1 MPQGVGVQVPP
12 PAPNGN
18 GCEKMQV
25 TELSTAGLKRQFKI
39 VVPAGDLSSKV
50 EERLQELAK
59 TAQMPGFR
67 PGKVPVSLLK
77 KQYGQALFG
86 EAVEQMVNSGTAKAI
101 EDRGLRPALQPRV
114 DLKQLEEG
122 KDVEFEVAIEVL
134 PEIGKLD
141 FSEIELERLK
151 ATVPDKDV
159 DEALDRIA
167 KANREQRPVDPARPA
182 QKGDAI
188 KIDFV
193 GSVDGVE
200 FPGGAAQDY
209 TLELGSGSFIPG
221 FEDQLVGAE
230 VGQTTDVKVT
240 FPADYGNAELAG
252 KDAVFK
258 CTVKEIREFVDAPA
272 DDELAK
278 KNNFENLEA
287 MRKAVAERIEQD
299 YVRIS
304 RSLIKRQLLDKL
316 ADTHK
321 FEVPEGLVESE
332 FNAIWQRIEEAKKRG
347 EKIEDDEEKM
357 RQEYREIAERRVRL
371 GLLLADVGRSNS
383 IEVTPEELNQAV
395 MREAMRYPGQE
406 RQVLEFYG
414 KNAELKEQLRA
425 PIFEEK
431 TVDFILELA
440 KVAEN
445 AVTPEE
451 LLKAARQAEEGDE
464 AAEGEAAAS

>member
-1 MPQGVGVQVPP
+1 
-12 PAPNGN
+12 
-18 GCEKMQV
+18 MQV
-25 TELSTAGLKRQFKI
+25 TELAADGLKRQFKI
-39 VVPAGDLSSKV
+39 VVPAGDLSAKV
-50 EERLQELAK
+50 DERLVEMAR

-67 PGKVPVSLLK
+67 PGKVPVGLLK

-86 EAVEQMVNSGTAKAI
+86 EAVEQAVNSSTAKAI
-101 EDRGLRPALQPRV
+101 EDRGLKPALQPRV

-141 FSEIELERLK
+141 FSDIELERLK
-151 ATVPDKDV
+151 AVVPDKDV
-159 DEALDRIA
+159 DEAIERVA
-167 KANREQRPVDPARPA
+167 KANREQKPVDPPRPA

-188 KIDFV
+188 KLDFV
-193 GSVDGVE
+193 GSVDGTE
-200 FPGGAAQDY
+200 FPGGAAQAY
-209 TLELGSGSFIPG
+209 TLELGSASFIPG
-221 FEDQLVGAE
+221 FEDKLIGAE
-230 VGQTTDVKVT
+230 VGKPVDVKVT
-240 FPADYGNAELAG
+240 FPADYGNTELAG
-252 KDAVFK
+252 KEAVFK
-258 CTVKEIREFVDAPA
+258 CTIKEIHEFVDKPA

-287 MRKAVAERIEQD
+287 MRKAVGERIGQD
-299 YVRIS
+299 YARIS
-304 RSLIKRQLLDKL
+304 RSMIKRQLLDKL
-316 ADTHK
+316 AEAHK
-321 FEVPEGLVESE
+321 FAVPEGLVEGE
-332 FNAIWQRIEEAKKRG
+332 FKAIWQRIEEAKKAG
-347 EKIEDDEEKM
+347 EKLEDDEDKM
-357 RQEYREIAERRVRL
+357 RQEYRDIAERRVRL

-440 KVAEN
+440 KVADKP
-445 AVTPEE
+445 VTPEE
-451 LLKAARQAEEGDE
+451 LLKAARETEEKEEKDDEKPAE
-464 AAEGEAAAS
+464 AATN

>member
-1 MPQGVGVQVPP
+1 
-12 PAPNGN
+12 
-18 GCEKMQV
+18 MQV
-25 TELSTAGLKRQFKI
+25 TELAADGLKRQFKI
-39 VVPAGDLSSKV
+39 VVPAGDLSAKV
-50 EERLQELAK
+50 DERLVEMAR

-67 PGKVPVSLLK
+67 PGKVPVGLLK

-86 EAVEQMVNSGTAKAI
+86 EAVEQAVNSSTAKAI
-101 EDRGLRPALQPRV
+101 EDRGLKPALQPRV

-141 FSEIELERLK
+141 FSDIELERLK
-151 ATVPDKDV
+151 AVVPDKDV
-159 DEALDRIA
+159 DEAIERVA
-167 KANREQRPVDPARPA
+167 KANREQKPVDPPRPA

-188 KIDFV
+188 KLDFV
-193 GSVDGVE
+193 GSVDGTE

-209 TLELGSGSFIPG
+209 TLELGSASFIPG
-221 FEDQLVGAE
+221 FEDKLIGAE
-230 VGQTTDVKVT
+230 VGKPVDVKVT
-240 FPADYGNAELAG
+240 FPADYGNTELAG
-252 KDAVFK
+252 KEAVFK
-258 CTVKEIREFVDAPA
+258 CTIKEIHEFVDKPA

-287 MRKAVAERIEQD
+287 MRKAVGERIGQD
-299 YVRIS
+299 YARIS
-304 RSLIKRQLLDKL
+304 RSMIKRQLLDKL
-316 ADTHK
+316 AEAHK
-321 FEVPEGLVESE
+321 FAVPEGLVEGE
-332 FNAIWQRIEEAKKRG
+332 FKAIWQRIEEAKKAG
-347 EKIEDDEEKM
+347 EKLEDDEDKM
-357 RQEYREIAERRVRL
+357 RQEYRDIAERRVRL

-440 KVAEN
+440 KVADKP
-445 AVTPEE
+445 VTPEE
-451 LLKAARQAEEGDE
+451 LLKAARETEEKEEKDDEKPAE
-464 AAEGEAAAS
+464 AATN

>member
-1 MPQGVGVQVPP
+1 MEV
-12 PAPNGN
+12 
-18 GCEKMQV
+18 KTMQV
-25 TELSTAGLKRQFKI
+25 TELPAEGLKRQFKI
-39 VVPAGDLSSKV
+39 VVPAGDLSAKV
-50 EERLQELAK
+50 DERLAEMAR

-67 PGKVPVSLLK
+67 AGKVPVGLLK

-86 EAVEQMVNSGTAKAI
+86 EAVEQAVNSSTAKAI
-101 EDRGLRPALQPRV
+101 EDRGLKPAMQPRV

-141 FSEIELERLK
+141 FSDVALERLK

-159 DEALDRIA
+159 DEAIDRIA
-167 KANREQRPVDPARPA
+167 KANREQKPVDPPRPA

-188 KIDFV
+188 KLDFV
-193 GSVDGVE
+193 GSVDGKE

-209 TLELGSGSFIPG
+209 TLEIGSGSFIPG
-221 FEDQLVGAE
+221 FEDQLIGAE
-230 VGQTTDVKVT
+230 VGKEVDVKVT
-240 FPADYGNAELAG
+240 FPAEYGAPELAG

-258 CTVKEIREFVDAPA
+258 CTIKEIHEFVDKPA

-287 MRKAVAERIEQD
+287 MRKAVGERIGQD
-299 YVRIS
+299 YARIS
-304 RSLIKRQLLDKL
+304 RSMIKRQLLDKL
-316 ADTHK
+316 ADAHK
-321 FEVPEGLVESE
+321 FAVPEGLVESE
-332 FNAIWQRIEEAKKRG
+332 FNAIWQRIEEAKKNG
-347 EKIEDDEEKM
+347 QKLEDDEEKM
-357 RQEYREIAERRVRL
+357 RKEYRDIAERRVRL

-383 IEVTPEELNQAV
+383 IDVTPEELNQAV

-440 KVAEN
+440 KVAEKP
-445 AVTPEE
+445 VTPEE
-451 LLKAARQAEEGDE
+451 LLEAARKAEEADEEKPAE
-464 AAEGEAAAS
+464 AATN

>member
-1 MPQGVGVQVPP
+1 
-12 PAPNGN
+12 
-18 GCEKMQV
+18 MQV
-25 TELSTAGLKRQFKI
+25 TELSTEGLKRQFKI
-39 VVPAGDLSSKV
+39 VVPAGDLSAKV
-50 EERLQELAK
+50 DERLAELSR

-67 PGKVPVSLLK
+67 PGKVPVGLLK
-77 KQYGQALFG
+77 KQYGQALYG
-86 EAVEQMVNSGTAKAI
+86 EALEQAVNQSTAKAI
-101 EDRGLRPALQPRV
+101 EDRGLRPALQPKV
-114 DLKQLEEG
+114 DLKELGEG

-141 FSEIELERLK
+141 FSDIELERLK
-151 ATVPDKDV
+151 AEIPEKDI
-159 DEALDRIA
+159 DEALQRIA
-167 KANREQRPVDPARPA
+167 KANREQKPVDPPRPA

-200 FPGGAAQDY
+200 FPGGKADDY
-209 TLELGSGSFIPG
+209 VLELGSGSFIPG

-230 VGQTTDVKVT
+230 VGKPVDVKVT
-240 FPADYGNAELAG
+240 FPAEYGAKELAG

-258 CTVKEIREFVDAPA
+258 CTVKEVLEFVEAPL

-278 KNNFENLEA
+278 KNNFETLDA
-287 MRKAVAERIEQD
+287 MRKAVSDRIGQD
-299 YVRIS
+299 YAQIS
-304 RSLIKRQLLDKL
+304 RSMIKRQLLDKL
-316 ADTHK
+316 AETHK
-321 FEVPEGLVESE
+321 FAVPEGLVEGE
-332 FNAIWQRIEEAKKRG
+332 FNSIWQRIEQAKKNG
-347 EKIEDDEEKM
+347 EKLEDDEEKL
-357 RQEYREIAERRVRL
+357 RKDYQDIAERRVRL

-383 IEVTPEELNQAV
+383 IEATPEELNQAV

-440 KVAEN
+440 KVTEKT
-445 AVTPEE
+445 VTPEE
-451 LLKAARQAEEGDE
+451 LMKAARETEEQPAEP
-464 AAEGEAAAS
+464 ATN

>member
-1 MPQGVGVQVPP
+1 
-12 PAPNGN
+12 
-18 GCEKMQV
+18 MQV
-25 TELSTAGLKRQFKI
+25 TELAADGLKRQFKI
-39 VVPAGDLSSKV
+39 VVPAGDLSAKV
-50 EERLQELAK
+50 DERLVEMAR

-67 PGKVPVSLLK
+67 PGKVPVGLLK

-86 EAVEQMVNSGTAKAI
+86 EAVEQAVNSSTAKAI
-101 EDRGLRPALQPRV
+101 EDRGLKPALQPRV

-141 FSEIELERLK
+141 FSDIELERLK
-151 ATVPDKDV
+151 AVVPDKDV
-159 DEALDRIA
+159 DEAIERVA
-167 KANREQRPVDPARPA
+167 KANREQKPVDPPRPA

-188 KIDFV
+188 KLDFV
-193 GSVDGVE
+193 GSVDGTE

-209 TLELGSGSFIPG
+209 TLELGSASFIPG
-221 FEDQLVGAE
+221 FEDQLIGAE
-230 VGQTTDVKVT
+230 VGKPVDVKVT
-240 FPADYGNAELAG
+240 FPADYGNTELAG
-252 KDAVFK
+252 KEAVFK
-258 CTVKEIREFVDAPA
+258 CTIKEIHEFVDKPA

-287 MRKAVAERIEQD
+287 MRKAVGERIGQD
-299 YVRIS
+299 YARIS
-304 RSLIKRQLLDKL
+304 RSMIKRQLLDKL
-316 ADTHK
+316 AEAHK
-321 FEVPEGLVESE
+321 FAVPEGLVEGE
-332 FNAIWQRIEEAKKRG
+332 FKAIWQRIEEAKKAG
-347 EKIEDDEEKM
+347 EKLEDDEDKM
-357 RQEYREIAERRVRL
+357 RQEYRDIAERRVRL

-440 KVAEN
+440 KVADKP
-445 AVTPEE
+445 VTPEE
-451 LLKAARQAEEGDE
+451 LLKAARETEEKEEKDDEKPAE
-464 AAEGEAAAS
+464 AATN

>member
-1 MPQGVGVQVPP
+1 
-12 PAPNGN
+12 
-18 GCEKMQV
+18 MQV
-25 TELSTAGLKRQFKI
+25 TELSTEGLKRQFKI
-39 VVPAGDLSSKV
+39 VVPAGDLSAKV
-50 EERLQELAK
+50 DERLAELSR

-67 PGKVPVSLLK
+67 PGKVPVGLLK
-77 KQYGQALFG
+77 KQYGQALYG
-86 EAVEQMVNSGTAKAI
+86 EALEQAVNQSTAKAI
-101 EDRGLRPALQPRV
+101 EDRGLRPALQPKV
-114 DLKQLEEG
+114 DLKELGEG

-141 FSEIELERLK
+141 FSDIELERLK
-151 ATVPDKDV
+151 AEIPEKDV
-159 DEALDRIA
+159 DEALQRIA
-167 KANREQRPVDPARPA
+167 KANREQKPVDPPRPA

-200 FPGGAAQDY
+200 FPGGKADDY
-209 TLELGSGSFIPG
+209 VLELGSGSFIPG

-230 VGQTTDVKVT
+230 VGKPVDVKVT
-240 FPADYGNAELAG
+240 FPAEYGAKELAG

-258 CTVKEIREFVDAPA
+258 CTVKEILEFVEAPL

-278 KNNFENLEA
+278 KNNFETLDA
-287 MRKAVAERIEQD
+287 MRKAVSDRIGQD
-299 YVRIS
+299 YAQIS
-304 RSLIKRQLLDKL
+304 RSMIKRQLLDKL
-316 ADTHK
+316 AETHK
-321 FEVPEGLVESE
+321 FVVPEGLVEGE
-332 FNAIWQRIEEAKKRG
+332 FNSIWQRIEQAKKNG
-347 EKIEDDEEKM
+347 EKLEDDEEKL
-357 RQEYREIAERRVRL
+357 RKDYQDIAERRVRL

-440 KVAEN
+440 KVTEKT
-445 AVTPEE
+445 VTPEE
-451 LLKAARQAEEGDE
+451 LMKAARETEEQPAEP
-464 AAEGEAAAS
+464 ATN

>member
-1 MPQGVGVQVPP
+1 
-12 PAPNGN
+12 
-18 GCEKMQV
+18 MQV
-25 TELSTAGLKRQFKI
+25 EEMSAEGLKRQFKI
-39 VVPAGDLSSKV
+39 VVPAGDLSAKV
-50 EERLQELAK
+50 DERLAEMAR

-67 PGKVPVSLLK
+67 AGKVPVGLLK

-86 EAVEQMVNSGTAKAI
+86 EAVEQAVNSSTAKAI
-101 EDRGLRPALQPRV
+101 EDRGLKPAMQPRV

-122 KDVEFEVAIEVL
+122 KDVEFDVAIEVL

-141 FSEIELERLK
+141 FSDVELERLK

-159 DEALDRIA
+159 DEAIDRIA
-167 KANREQRPVDPARPA
+167 KANREQKPVDPPRPA

-188 KIDFV
+188 KLDFV
-193 GSVDGVE
+193 GSVDGKE

-209 TLELGSGSFIPG
+209 TLEIGSGSFIPG
-221 FEDQLVGAE
+221 FEDQLIGAE
-230 VGQTTDVKVT
+230 VGKEVDVKVT
-240 FPADYGNAELAG
+240 FPAEYGAPELAG

-258 CTVKEIREFVDAPA
+258 CTIKEILEFVDKPA

-287 MRKAVAERIEQD
+287 MRKAVADRIGQD
-299 YVRIS
+299 YARIS
-304 RSLIKRQLLDKL
+304 RSMIKRQLLDKL
-316 ADTHK
+316 ADAHK
-321 FEVPEGLVESE
+321 FAVPEGLVESE
-332 FNAIWQRIEEAKKRG
+332 FNAIWQRIEEAKKNG
-347 EKIEDDEEKM
+347 QKLEDDEEKM
-357 RQEYREIAERRVRL
+357 RKEYRDIAERRVRL
-371 GLLLADVGRSNS
+371 GLLLADVGRSNA
-383 IEVTPEELNQAV
+383 IDVTPEELNQAV

-440 KVAEN
+440 KVAEKP
-445 AVTPEE
+445 VTPEE
-451 LLKAARQAEEGDE
+451 LLEAARKAEEADEEKPAE
-464 AAEGEAAAS
+464 AATN

>member
-1 MPQGVGVQVPP
+1 
-12 PAPNGN
+12 
-18 GCEKMQV
+18 MQV
-25 TELSTAGLKRQFKI
+25 TELSAEGLKRQFKI
-39 VVPAGDLSSKV
+39 VVPAGDLSAKV
-50 EERLQELAK
+50 DARLQELAQ
-59 TAQMPGFR
+59 TAQLPGFR
-67 PGKVPVSLLK
+67 KGKVPVGLLK
-77 KQYGQALFG
+77 KQYGQALYG
-86 EAVEQMVNSGTAKAI
+86 EALEMAVNQSTAKAI
-101 EDRGLRPALQPRV
+101 EDRGLKPALQPKV
-114 DLKQLEEG
+114 DLKSLEEG

-141 FSEIELERLK
+141 FSGVELERLK
-151 ATVPDKDV
+151 AVVPDKDV
-159 DEALDRIA
+159 DEALSRIA
-167 KANREQRPVDPARPA
+167 KANREQRPVDPPRPA
-182 QKGDAI
+182 RKGDAV

-200 FPGGAAQDY
+200 FPGGTAQDY
-209 TLELGSGSFIPG
+209 TLEIGSGSFIPG

-230 VGQTTDVKVT
+230 VGKDVDVKVT
-240 FPADYGNAELAG
+240 FPKDYGMADLAN

-258 CTVKEIREFVDAPA
+258 CKIKEVLEFVDKPV

-287 MRKAVAERIEQD
+287 MRKAVSDRIGQD
-299 YVRIS
+299 YSQIS
-304 RSLIKRQLLDKL
+304 RSMIKRQLLDKL

-321 FEVPEGLVESE
+321 FQVPEGLVDGE
-332 FNAIWQRIEEAKKRG
+332 FNAIWQRVEEAKKAG
-347 EKIEDDEEKM
+347 QKLEDDEEKM
-357 RQEYREIAERRVRL
+357 KKEYREIAERRVRL

-383 IEVTPEELNQAV
+383 IDVTPEELNQAV

-440 KVAEN
+440 KVTEKS
-445 AVTPEE
+445 VTPEE
-451 LLKAARQAEEGDE
+451 LMKAAREAEEE
-464 AAEGEAAAS
+464 EPAKKAE

>member
-1 MPQGVGVQVPP
+1 
-12 PAPNGN
+12 
-18 GCEKMQV
+18 MQV
-25 TELSTAGLKRQFKI
+25 TELSAEGLKRQFKI
-39 VVPAGDLSSKV
+39 VVPAGDLSAKV
-50 EERLQELAK
+50 DERLAELAK

-67 PGKVPVSLLK
+67 QGKVPVGLLK

-86 EAVEQMVNSGTAKAI
+86 EALEQAVNSSTAKAI
-101 EDRGLRPALQPRV
+101 EDRGLKPALQPRV
-114 DLKQLEEG
+114 DLKTLEEG
-122 KDVEFEVAIEVL
+122 KDVEFEVVIEVL

-141 FSEIELERLK
+141 FSEVELERLK
-151 ATVPDKDV
+151 AVVPEKDV
-159 DEALDRIA
+159 EEAIGRIA
-167 KANREQRPVDPARPA
+167 KANREQKPVDPPRPA

-193 GSVDGVE
+193 GSVDGTE

-230 VGQTTDVKVT
+230 VGKDVEVKVT
-240 FPADYGNAELAG
+240 FPADYGAPELAG

-258 CTVKEIREFVDAPA
+258 CTIKEIHEFVDKPA

-278 KNNFENLEA
+278 KNNFENLDA
-287 MRKAVAERIEQD
+287 MRKAVAERIGQD
-299 YVRIS
+299 YAQVS
-304 RSLIKRQLLDKL
+304 RTMIKRQLLDKL

-321 FEVPEGLVESE
+321 FEVPEGLVEGE
-332 FNAIWQRIEEAKKRG
+332 FNAIWQRIEEAKKSG
-347 EKIEDDEEKM
+347 QKIDDDEEKM
-357 RQEYREIAERRVRL
+357 KKEYREIAERRVRL

-383 IEVTPEELNQAV
+383 IDVTPEELNQAV

-414 KNAELKEQLRA
+414 KNAELKERLRA

-440 KVAEN
+440 KVSEKS
-445 AVTPEE
+445 VTPEE
-451 LLKAARQAEEGDE
+451 LLKAAREAEEAED
-464 AAEGEAAAS
+464 EGEAKEQATN

>member
-1 MPQGVGVQVPP
+1 
-12 PAPNGN
+12 
-18 GCEKMQV
+18 MQV
-25 TELSTAGLKRQFKI
+25 TELPAEGLKRQFKI
-39 VVPAGDLSSKV
+39 VVPAGDLSAKV
-50 EERLQELAK
+50 DERLAEMAR

-67 PGKVPVSLLK
+67 AGKVPVGLLK

-86 EAVEQMVNSGTAKAI
+86 EAVEQAVNSSTAKAI
-101 EDRGLRPALQPRV
+101 EDRGLKPAMQPRV

-141 FSEIELERLK
+141 FSDVALERLK

-159 DEALDRIA
+159 DEAIDRIA
-167 KANREQRPVDPARPA
+167 KANREQKPVDPPRPA

-188 KIDFV
+188 KLDFV
-193 GSVDGVE
+193 GSVEGKE

-209 TLELGSGSFIPG
+209 TLEIGSGSFIPG
-221 FEDQLVGAE
+221 FEDQLIGAE
-230 VGQTTDVKVT
+230 VGKEVDVKVT
-240 FPADYGNAELAG
+240 FPAEYGAPELAG

-258 CTVKEIREFVDAPA
+258 CTIKEILEFVDKPA

-287 MRKAVAERIEQD
+287 MRKAVADRIGQD
-299 YVRIS
+299 YARIS
-304 RSLIKRQLLDKL
+304 RSMIKRQLLDKL
-316 ADTHK
+316 ADAHK
-321 FEVPEGLVESE
+321 FAVPEGLVESE
-332 FNAIWQRIEEAKKRG
+332 FNAIWQRIEEAKKNG
-347 EKIEDDEEKM
+347 QKLEDDEEKM
-357 RQEYREIAERRVRL
+357 RKEYRDIAERRVRL
-371 GLLLADVGRSNS
+371 GLLLADVGRSNA
-383 IEVTPEELNQAV
+383 IDVTPEELNQAV

-440 KVAEN
+440 KVAEKP
-445 AVTPEE
+445 VTPEE
-451 LLKAARQAEEGDE
+451 LLEAARKAEEADEEKPAE
-464 AAEGEAAAS
+464 AATN